1 MWKKKGLLLNIE
13 TFKEK
18 GFLSHASIP
27 FAFQMEGNHYRIFF
41 SSRDAQGR
49 SIPYCI
55 DATIDGEDIQL
66 VGEIQ
71 GPILPFGNLGTF
83 DDNGIMPSSVVR
95 NGDEV
100 WMYYIGWNPQ
110 VTVSYRLSIG
120 LAISKD
126 GGSTFEKFSE
136 GPLLDRSAL
145 EPYFNTAPFV
155 LKDNDI
161 WRMFY
166 VSCTGWIKHNER
178 PEPLY
183 LVRQSTSSDGIV
195 WTKPGDVMVGYSEGV
210 ESIGRP
216 CVVKLEEGRYEI
228 YYSHRMAR
236 EYRENMDKSYKIGSA
251 VSSDAIQWSQHE
263 LNIFKEIPLDW
274 DNHMNEYCHV
284 FPFGNK
290 MFMLYNGNGFG
301 QQGFGYAVKSLE

>member
-1 MWKKKGLLLNIE
+1 MWIKKGLLLDI
-13 TFKEK
+13 TQYGDK

-27 FAFQMEGNHYRIFF
+27 FAFALGENNFRIYF
-41 SSRDAQGR
+41 SSRDDKGR
-49 SIPYCI
+49 SQPFYI
-55 DATIDGEDIQL
+55 DAEIVED
-66 VGEIQ
+66 EIRLIGDIV
-71 GPILPFGNLGTF
+71 GPIFEMGPLGSF
-83 DDNGIMPSSVVR
+83 DDNGIMPSSVVK

-126 GGSTFEKFSE
+126 GGKTFKRSSD
-136 GPLLDRSAL
+136 GPLLDRSYL

-155 LKDNDI
+155 FQDNDI

-166 VSCTGWIKHNER
+166 VSCTGWIDHHGRK
-178 PEPLY
+178 EPLY
-183 LVRQSTSSDGIV
+183 LVRQSVSKDGLQ
-195 WTKPGDVMVGYSEGV
+195 WSKPGSIVVDYSNGV

-216 CVVKLEEGRYEI
+216 CVVKNNGLYEI

-236 EYRENMDKSYKIGSA
+236 DYRQDQRMSYKIGVANSK
-251 VSSDAIQWSQHE
+251 DAEQWEGFE
-263 LNIFKEIPLDW
+263 LDIFKDIPQDW

-284 FPFGNK
+284 FLHSNRK
-290 MFMLYNGNGFG
+290 FMLYNGNGFG
-301 QQGFGYAVKSLE
+301 QQGFGYAVMNQI